1 MDCPAGVVTDNYD
14 IVEDDE
20 LWARIGIDWS
30 ERSERSERSGDGL
43 DNELWAR
50 IGIDWSERSERSER
64 SGDGLDKVDKLD
76 SETVASPTQRSTS
89 LPPELLRATPLYEAL
104 SGWCRHWQG
113 SDSEVELFHFSRPV
127 NSIDV
132 FLNLGVFGVMWK
144 AQWKAYEGQCGH
156 LPVDLKRFFIP
167 EQAGPV
173 AEKSV
178 CKKTLLPYHFLT
190 SISHFS

>member
-43 DNELWAR
+43 D
-50 IGIDWSERSERSER
+50 
-64 SGDGLDKVDKLD
+64 KVDKLD
-76 SETVASPTQRSTS
+76 SETSASPIQRSERSMS

-104 SGWCRHWQG
+104 RGWCRHWQG

>member
-50 IGIDWSERSERSER
+50 IGIDWSERSE
-64 SGDGLDKVDKLD
+64 
-76 SETVASPTQRSTS
+76 
-89 LPPELLRATPLYEAL
+89 
-104 SGWCRHWQG
+104 
-113 SDSEVELFHFSRPV
+113 SEVELFHFSRPV